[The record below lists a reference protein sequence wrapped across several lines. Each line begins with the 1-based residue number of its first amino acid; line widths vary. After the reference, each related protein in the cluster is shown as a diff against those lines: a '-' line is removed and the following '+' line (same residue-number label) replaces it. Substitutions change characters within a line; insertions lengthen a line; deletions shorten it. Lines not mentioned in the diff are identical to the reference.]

1 MIILLLN
8 IKNIMKKTILAIAVL
23 VGVSAANLSYAGEV
37 VAKNNATIELI
48 ANSDLKFKL
57 ALENVKE
64 KSSVTIKDQFG
75 EVLYSA
81 SLPKSE
87 SYTKIFDLSSLAD
100 GSYSFVISNGNE
112 VTVKPFEIATE
123 TKRLVTAVK

>member
-1 MIILLLN
+1 
-8 IKNIMKKTILAIAVL
+8 MKKTILAIAVL

-100 GSYSFVISNGNE
+100 GSYSFVISNGND